1 MKRLALALLACGAI
15 AAQDL
20 ELTDAARQISA
31 EFRKKNP
38 ALDFRSTL
46 AVAKFKTA
54 SERLQKNA
62 TAELV
67 KAAFEKEFVRSVYFE
82 VVERE
87 NLDKVIAEIE
97 LRQKGLTQTKSS
109 DDALR
114 GAEHLL
120 VGELAEDAGNLVI
133 TARLVQ
139 AVTGT
144 VVATAQVRAP
154 LDNTERAAEAFRF
167 SAFQSQYGIT
177 LGLDASVV
185 RPRGETTTSPSFVTG
200 FVAYRVA
207 RPLRLGAGFANL
219 NWNDFFYEDV
229 PASTN
234 NMNHKR
240 RYSLSGTGPRLFFD
254 LLWAVHP
261 RLNLGARG
269 DVTYLPGIRL
279 EQDVAEIKAWD
290 YNASTGATE
299 AKTQRVLV
307 NSTSKAGMTI
317 FRPAI
322 LAEFLISNRLS
333 CYISA
338 GYMFSTRFSPDTYE
352 ANGERNWGGNSDG
365 NGTFA
370 KYANYDFAKR
380 GDGRPVEMQMGF
392 VFFDVG
398 LSLHF

>member
-1 MKRLALALLACGAI
+1 MKRLLLALGLSGSL
-15 AAQDL
+15 AAQELDL
-20 ELTDAARQISA
+20 AGAAKQISA
-31 EFRKKNP
+31 EFRKKN
-38 ALDFRSTL
+38 ASLDFRSTL
-46 AVAKFKTA
+46 AVARFKT
-54 SERLQKNA
+54 SDERLQKNA
-62 TAELV
+62 TADLV
-67 KAAFEKEFVRSVYFE
+67 KASFEKEFVRSVYFE

-97 LRQKGLTQTKSS
+97 LRQKGLTQAKTT
-109 DDALR
+109 DDILK
-114 GAEHLL
+114 GAEYLL
-120 VGELAEDAGNLVI
+120 VGDLTEDNGNLVVS
-133 TARLVQ
+133 ARLVQ
-139 AVTGT
+139 SASGT
-144 VVATAQVRAP
+144 LIATAQARAP
-154 LDNTERAAEAFRF
+154 LDSAEQAANIYRF
-167 SAFQSQYGIT
+167 NAFQSQYGIT

-185 RPRGETTTSPSFVTG
+185 RPRGETTTSPAFVTA

-219 NWNDFFYEDV
+219 SWNDYFYESV
-229 PASTN
+229 AQSAN
-234 NMNHKR
+234 NNEHKR

-290 YNASTGATE
+290 YNASTGVTE